1 MRSYTKLLLTALG
14 AAIVLAGLVSSASAN
29 NLSVTNQ
36 NIRATWSALEF
47 TGGGLTV
54 RCPVTLEG
62 RFHEVTIRKV
72 RGSLIGAITRAIVK
86 RPCTGGTG
94 WAHSGEPNEVLGGTL
109 RNALPWHLTYEG
121 FTGTLPN
128 ISSLIV
134 LLQRA
139 LFLIRAT
146 VFGITLLCEYITS
159 EGRNARGR
167 ITVTGGD
174 TSRIEAFSDS
184 ISSASGGACPA
195 GNFNGSVG
203 NVMLLGNTTH
213 ISVRLI

>member
-36 NIRATWSALEF
+36 NIRATWSSLEF
-47 TGGGLTV
+47 SGGGLVV

-72 RGSLIGAITRAIVK
+72 RGSLIGAITRAFVR
-86 RPCTGGTG
+86 RPCTGGTA
-94 WAHSGEPNEVLGGTL
+94 WAHSGEPNEVLGGTF
-109 RNALPWHLTYEG
+109 ASTLPWHLTYEG
-121 FTGTLPN
+121 FTGRLPE
-128 ISSLIV
+128 ITSIIV
-134 LLQRA
+134 LLTRA
-139 LFLIRAT
+139 TFTIRAT
-146 VFGITLLCEYITS
+146 VFGFTLLCDYLTS
-159 EGRNARGR
+159 ETRNARGR
-167 ITVTGGD
+167 IAVGAGGD
-174 TSRIEAFSDS
+174 TSGIIASSDS
-184 ISSASGGACPA
+184 ISSTSGGACPA
-195 GNFNGSVG
+195 GAFSGSG